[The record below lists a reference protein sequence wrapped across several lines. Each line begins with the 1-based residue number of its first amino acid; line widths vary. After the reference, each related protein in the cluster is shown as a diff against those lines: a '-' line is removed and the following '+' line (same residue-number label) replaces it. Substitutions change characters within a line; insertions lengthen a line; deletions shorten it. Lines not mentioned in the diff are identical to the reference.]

1 MTTSRAVHHRDPA
14 AFREFM
20 KSPEIEA
27 RVQAA
32 AASIVKKMQ
41 AAWPEGA
48 DTPTKDGVEKVFE
61 VRDFEMADGR
71 PTTWVFVNHPYAA
84 AHEATTGFVTKS
96 ISASGY
102 RIRS

>member
-1 MTTSRAVHHRDPA
+1 MTTSRAIHHRDPA

-20 KSPEIEA
+20 QHPEIQE

-41 AAWPEGA
+41 IAWPDGA
-48 DTPTKDGVEKVFE
+48 NAPTMDSVEEVIE
-61 VRDFEMADGR
+61 VRDVEMADGR
-71 PTTWVFVNHPYAA
+71 PSIWIFVNHPYAA
-84 AHEATTGFVTKS
+84 AHEATTGFITKS
-96 ISASGY
+96 VSASGY